1 MIEII
6 IGTFIKYAAVRSP
19 RERAVRGFLNFV
31 WIFYWRAL
39 HMKRI
44 RQIMPAAKN
53 TATQI

>member
-19 RERAVRGFLNFV
+19 RESAVRGFLNFV
-31 WIFYWRAL
+31 WIFFWRAL
-39 HMKRI
+39 LMKRI

>member
-19 RERAVRGFLNFV
+19 RESAVRGFLNFV
-31 WIFYWRAL
+31 WIFFWRAL
-39 HMKRI
+39 LMKRI
-44 RQIMPAAKN
+44 RQIMPATKN

>member
-19 RERAVRGFLNFV
+19 RESAVRGFLNFV
-31 WIFYWRAL
+31 WIFFWRAL
-39 HMKRI
+39 LIKRI
-44 RQIMPAAKN
+44 RHIMPAAKN

>member
-19 RERAVRGFLNFV
+19 RESAVRGFLNFV
-31 WIFYWRAL
+31 WIFFWRAL
-39 HMKRI
+39 LMKRI
-44 RQIMPAAKN
+44 MQIMPAAKN